1 MSPGLLTISLGL
13 GHSFVLVL
21 HGLHVHVFLH
31 GGLVF
36 EHASHAGNGV
46 SLHCIRVVF
55 RAISISLI
63 AVFTVLLIAPIFLGV
78 GVNLHAL
85 LVYYRHVSLGTF
97 TYIDLLLQI
106 V

>member
-1 MSPGLLTISLGL
+1 MSPSLFAISLLL

-31 GGLVF
+31 GGFVLK
-36 EHASHAGNGV
+36 HASHAGNGV
-46 SLHCIRVVF
+46 SLHSIRLVF
-55 RAISISLI
+55 RAVSISLI
-63 AVFTVLLIAPIFLGV
+63 AVFTVLLIAPVLLGV
-78 GVNLHAL
+78 GVLLHAL